1 MRVLSASGIGKTYV
15 QYRNE
20 FQRVLS
26 WFGASTSLAH
36 ETEVIRDVS
45 FEVRA
50 GEALGIIGTNGAGKS
65 TLLKI
70 ISGTLKQSRGHAITR
85 GRVAA
90 ILELGMGFSP
100 DLTGAENVF
109 HSAGLAGFSREEI
122 ESKISEIEAFAEIGD
137 YFWQPVRTYSSGMQ
151 ARVAFAVA
159 TAWRPDILIV
169 DEVLSVGDAYFQH
182 KSFAK
187 IRELSK
193 AGTSLLIVSHD
204 RNAIQSICDRVLLI
218 DKGTIAKEGPPEEVF
233 DFYNALIA
241 QKEEGTITIEITKT
255 ENDKVKT
262 VSGTGEVTVESIIL
276 LGENGEETDCVG
288 VGDKIQLLIQA
299 KAHRPVE
306 SLVLGYGIKDRLGQ
320 VIFGTNTW
328 HTKQR
333 ISDVKAGEL
342 YQFRISFPA
351 NFGVGSYSVQTAL
364 VDQDTHLT
372 SNYEWQD
379 FALVFEVINIDKALF
394 AGCSW
399 NEPHIAIEKLS

>member
-1 MRVLSASGIGKTYV
+1 MNVLSVSGIGKTYV

-26 WFGASTSLAH
+26 WFGASTNPAH
-36 ETEVIRDVS
+36 ETEVIKDVS

-70 ISGTLKQSRGHAITR
+70 ISGTLKQSKGQAITR
-85 GRVAA
+85 GRIAA
-90 ILELGMGFSP
+90 ILELGMGFNP

-109 HSAGLAGFSREEI
+109 HSAGLAGFSREAI

-204 RNAIQSICDRVLLI
+204 RNAIQSICDRVVLI

-241 QKEEGTITIEITKT
+241 QKEEGTIEITKT
-255 ENDKVKT
+255 ENDKAKT
-262 VSGTGEVTVESIIL
+262 VSGTGEVTVKSIIL
-276 LGENGEETDCVG
+276 IGENGEETDCVG
-288 VGDKIQLLIQA
+288 VGDTIQLQIAA
-299 KAHRPVE
+299 KVHRPVE
-306 SLVLGYGIKDRLGQ
+306 SLVLGYGIKNRLGQ

-328 HTKQR
+328 HTKQT
-333 ISDVKAGEL
+333 IPDVKAGEI

-351 NFGVGSYSVQTAL
+351 NFGVGNYSIQTAL
-364 VDQDTHLT
+364 TDRDTHLT
-372 SNYEWQD
+372 CNYEWQE
-379 FALVFEVINIDKALF
+379 FALVFEVVNIDKAPF

-399 NEPHIAIEKLS
+399 NEPQIAIEKLPT

>member
-1 MRVLSASGIGKTYV
+1 MTVLSVSGIGKTYV

-26 WFGASTSLAH
+26 WFGASTSSAH

-70 ISGTLKQSRGHAITR
+70 ITGTLKQSKGQAITR

-90 ILELGMGFSP
+90 ILELGMGFNP

-187 IRELSK
+187 IRELGK

-204 RNAIQSICDRVLLI
+204 RNAIQSICDRVLLL
-218 DKGTIAKEGPPEEVF
+218 DKGGIAKEGPPEEVF
-233 DFYNALIA
+233 DFYNALIS
-241 QKEEGTITIEITKT
+241 QKENGVIEIKKT
-255 ENDKVKT
+255 GSNKVKT
-262 VSGTGEVTVESIIL
+262 VSGTGEATVESTIL
-276 LGENGEETDCVG
+276 TGENGEATDCVG
-288 VGDKIQLLIQA
+288 VGENVKLRIQV
-299 KAHRPVE
+299 KVHRPVE

-333 ISDVKAGEL
+333 ITNAEAGEA
-342 YQFRISFPA
+342 YVFHISFPA
-351 NFGVGSYSVQTAL
+351 NFGVGNYSVHTAL
-364 VDQDTHLT
+364 VDRDTHLT

-379 FALVFEVINIDKALF
+379 FALVFEVVNIDKAHF
-394 AGCSW
+394 SGCSW
-399 NEPHIAIEKLS
+399 NEPNIAIEKLPA